1 MVACKR
7 LQLTRASYVGTRTSA
22 LSRTAEDRPWG
33 ASETA
38 VLMRNADTYTLLT
51 ATEQFLVG
59 LAWEVLGSIQN
70 AGRTAV
76 CSVLE
81 GVCGRAA

>member
-1 MVACKR
+1 
-7 LQLTRASYVGTRTSA
+7 
-22 LSRTAEDRPWG
+22 
-33 ASETA
+33 
-38 VLMRNADTYTLLT
+38 MRNADTYTLLT